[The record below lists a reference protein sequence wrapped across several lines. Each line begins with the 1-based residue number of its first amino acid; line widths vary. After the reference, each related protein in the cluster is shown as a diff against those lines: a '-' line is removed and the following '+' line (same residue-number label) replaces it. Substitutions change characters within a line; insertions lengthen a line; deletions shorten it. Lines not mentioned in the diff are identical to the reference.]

1 MRSELQPEKNYGYR
15 PGGLDRQSIL
25 YFGASFAAHMIL
37 VMFLLLMPEGKE
49 SHGGLYR
56 FESIDVQLVSLNPGL
71 PLISSGGEGSGEA
84 STQAVA
90 DETSDVQPFAG
101 QEPESAA
108 IPIKSGTSRNVDPS
122 EHTLTL
128 PKELSAPEPAV
139 KAPASQ
145 RPSRTQQQ
153 KLVLPEDLQRQDSGR
168 RVADTVKRLEQET
181 EEDRGQASVRRRIDQ
196 LAGEVGTQASRGTGS
211 PSGSGSGG
219 RGGRSGGVSAENY
232 TRIQVYRAE
241 VSHQL
246 RKNWAFSEA
255 LAGNTRGLE
264 SRIVMRIM
272 PDGEIRDIWFDKR
285 SGNAYLD
292 ESAYRTVMKSNPLP
306 PLPEGMPQYNL
317 MVGFT
322 PGGLQ

>member
-1 MRSELQPEKNYGYR
+1 MRSELQAEKNYGYR
-15 PGGLDRQSIL
+15 PGGLDRQSVL
-25 YFGASFAAHMIL
+25 YFGVSFAAHMIL
-37 VMFLLLMPEGKE
+37 VIFLLLMPEGKE
-49 SHGGLYR
+49 SNGGLYR

-71 PLISSGGEGSGEA
+71 PLVSSGGDGSGDA
-84 STQAVA
+84 YIDSPA
-90 DETSDVQPFAG
+90 DETGDVQPFAG
-101 QEPESAA
+101 QEAEVA
-108 IPIKSGTSRNVDPS
+108 IPVKSGVSRNVDPS

-145 RPSRTQQQ
+145 RPSRAQQE
-153 KLVLPEDLQRQDSGR
+153 KIVLPEDLQRQDSGR
-168 RVADTVKRLEQET
+168 RVADAVKRLEQET
-181 EEDRGQASVRRRIDQ
+181 AEDQGQASVRRRIDQ
-196 LAGEVGTQASRGTGS
+196 LAGEVGVQASRGTGS
-211 PSGSGSGG
+211 PSGSGS
-219 RGGRSGGVSAENY
+219 GGRSGGVSAENY

-264 SRIVMRIM
+264 SRIVMRIL

-306 PLPEGMPQYNL
+306 PLPAGMSQYNL
-317 MVGFT
+317 VVGFT